1 MTDRIVVPTSAA
13 FLREPRTVPVTKRF
27 IHGFIFLVPNAA
39 IASSLPVFTL
49 KCVGYPVPYLT
60 PRHPVIIFGDSIT
73 EGYGATN
80 TRLPREFRTALPESA
95 HRVYTSDT
103 SYSGDLAR
111 MDHRMVLNYRV
122 GGELPINAWVVGLVT
137 VAQ

>member
-27 IHGFIFLVPNAA
+27 IHGFIFLIPNAA
-39 IASSLPVFTL
+39 IASSLLVFTL

-60 PRHPVIIFGDSIT
+60 PGHPVIIFGDSIT

-80 TRLPREFRTALPESA
+80 TRLPVDDARPPHRPRFAFRPWASYCLRAVRES
-95 HRVYTSDT
+95 
-103 SYSGDLAR
+103 
-111 MDHRMVLNYRV
+111 
-122 GGELPINAWVVGLVT
+122 
-137 VAQ
+137 